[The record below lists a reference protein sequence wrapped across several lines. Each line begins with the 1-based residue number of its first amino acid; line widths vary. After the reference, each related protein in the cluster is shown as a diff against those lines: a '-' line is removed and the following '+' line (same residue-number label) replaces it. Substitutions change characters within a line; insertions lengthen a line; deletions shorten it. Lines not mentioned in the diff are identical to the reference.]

1 MDKLWTQGESRRQ
14 LKKLQDYL
22 YITHQ
27 QLRKKLSAIG
37 LVYPEHTQAG
47 MFIWVDVG
55 CDTAKLALQ
64 AHNEC
69 WLVAPGL
76 LFTPNAESST
86 YLRLN
91 VATTSDGFLEW
102 LKAYIT

>member
-1 MDKLWTQGESRRQ
+1 M
-14 LKKLQDYL
+14 
-22 YITHQ
+22 
-27 QLRKKLSAIG
+27 
-37 LVYPEHTQAG
+37 V
-47 MFIWVDVG
+47 IWVDVE
-55 CDTAKLALQ
+55 CDTSEFALQ
-64 AHNEC
+64 AHDEG

-91 VATTSDGFLEW
+91 VATTSDEFLEW

>member
-1 MDKLWTQGESRRQ
+1 M
-14 LKKLQDYL
+14 

-37 LVYPEHTQAG
+37 LIYPEHTQAVI
-47 MFIWVDVG
+47 FIWVDVG

-64 AHNEC
+64 ARDEG

>member
-37 LVYPEHTQAG
+37 LIYPEHTQAVI
-47 MFIWVDVG
+47 FIWVDVG

-64 AHNEC
+64 ARDEG

-91 VATTSDGFLEW
+91 VATTRDGFLEW